1 MALQPIRFK
10 VSGVAPLLLHNGQ
23 TADPLNSF
31 TKELKAISS
40 KRAKTDAD
48 FEAMA
53 LIEWK
58 AGLYLNDSQRI
69 VVPSEVV
76 EAAFQA
82 AARKRKLGKQAHAGL
97 FCEDHAV
104 LKFDGDDLGIKEL
117 WERGKNRWTVGV
129 RVGQV
134 KVMRTRPRI
143 DIWATEFQMYFDD
156 ELFNRAQVEEIAAIA
171 GRQIG
176 VCDWRPKFGRFQVE
190 VAQ

>member
-1 MALQPIRFK
+1 MALQQIKFK
-10 VSGVAPLLLHNGQ
+10 VTGASPLLLHNGQ
-23 TADPLNSF
+23 TADPLNPF
-31 TKELKAISS
+31 AKELKTISS

-58 AGLYLNDSQRI
+58 AGLYLNEAFKL

-76 EAAFQA
+76 EAAFQSA
-82 AARKRKLGKQAHAGL
+82 AKKRKLGKQAQAGL

-104 LKFDGDDLGIKEL
+104 LKFDGDHLSVKEL

-129 RVGQV
+129 RVGQA

-143 DIWATEFQMYFDD
+143 DHWETEFQMYFDD
-156 ELFNRAQVEEIAAIA
+156 ALFNRSQIEDIAVIA
-171 GRQIG
+171 GAQIG
-176 VCDWRPKFGRFQVE
+176 ICDWRPKFGRFSVE

>member
-1 MALQPIRFK
+1 MALQPVRFK
-10 VSGVAPLLLHNGQ
+10 VSGAAPLLLHNGQ
-23 TADPLNSF
+23 TADPLNPF
-31 TKELKAISS
+31 AKELKAISS

-58 AGLYLNDSQRI
+58 AGLYVNEAQQV
-69 VVPSEVV
+69 VVPREVI

-82 AARKRKLGKQAHAGL
+82 AARKRKLGKQAQAGL

-104 LKFDGDDLGIKEL
+104 LKFDGDNLSIKEL

-129 RVGQV
+129 RVGQA

-143 DIWATEFQMYFDD
+143 DCWKTEFQMYFDD
-156 ELFNRAQVEEIAAIA
+156 GLFNRPQVEEIAAIA
-171 GRQIG
+171 GSQIG
-176 VCDWRPKFGRFQVE
+176 VCDWRPKFGRFRIE
-190 VAQ
+190 VVQ